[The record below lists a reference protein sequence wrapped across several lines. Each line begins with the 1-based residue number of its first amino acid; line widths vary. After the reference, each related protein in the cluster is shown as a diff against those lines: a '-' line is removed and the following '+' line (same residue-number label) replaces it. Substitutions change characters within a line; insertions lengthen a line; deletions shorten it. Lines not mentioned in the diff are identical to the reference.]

1 MVCLVL
7 FCDVDFVVAFTWV
20 CIDDVVVAVVVVGW
34 LVRVYVLSGWLWWVW
49 VVLFCGLRA
58 EFVFCLAYVAVLVV
72 VIGSGLGLFGLLLV
86 IC

>member
-7 FCDVDFVVAFTWV
+7 FCDVDFVVAFTWG

-58 EFVFCLAYVAVLVV
+58 EFVFCLVYVAVLVV
-72 VIGSGLGLFGLLLV
+72 VIVLV
-86 IC
+86 WGCLVRFW